1 MIVDLGIALESPGE
15 WRHGLTAIA
24 MASKISLFP
33 VLLVNFIG
41 SLGFSI
47 VLPFLVFLV
56 FRFGGNPIVYGLVG
70 ATYPALQLV
79 GAPLLGRWSDR
90 YGRKKILL
98 LSQAGTLLSWVIFAV
113 ALFLPQT
120 KLAVVDSSL
129 LGAFTLTTPLAL
141 IFAARALDG
150 LTGGNISVANAYV
163 ADITSEE
170 ERSRSFGRMGISSN
184 LGFIFG
190 PALAALLGA
199 TAWGETLP
207 VVAALLISLVATIVI
222 ATALPESKP
231 CVLGRNPE
239 GANVRKVFGHE
250 HKDCVEFGQGSET
263 KLFDLLKRTHVPL
276 VLLLYFVIFLGFNFF
291 YTSFPVH
298 AAGELKWSVTQT
310 GTFFAS
316 MSLMMV
322 IVQGP
327 LLARLAKKQ
336 SDAVLVL
343 GGGLLLGTS
352 FLLMLSRETLTIYAA
367 AALFALGNGI
377 MWPSVLSLL
386 SKVAG
391 ERYQGAVQGIA
402 GSLGGL
408 ASVIGLVLGGL
419 LYQQI
424 VGLTFIVSAVLIYLS
439 ALLSLPLLR
448 IND

>member
-1 MIVDLGIALESPGE
+1 MG
-15 WRHGLTAIA
+15 
-24 MASKISLFP
+24 SKIPLFP

-56 FRFGGNPIVYGLVG
+56 LRFGGNPIVYGLVG

-90 YGRKKILL
+90 YGRRKILL
-98 LSQAGTLLSWVIFAV
+98 LSQAGTLLSWVVFAV

-120 KLAVVDSSL
+120 KLAVVESSL
-129 LGAFTLTTPLAL
+129 LGTFTLTTPLAL

-199 TAWGETLP
+199 TALGETLP
-207 VVAALLISLVATIVI
+207 VAAALLISLVGTIVI
-222 ATALPESKP
+222 ATALPESNP
-231 CVLGRNPE
+231 CVLVRNPE

-250 HKDCVEFGQGSET
+250 HKDCVEFGQGGKI
-263 KLFDLLKRTHVPL
+263 KLSNLLKRTHVPL
-276 VLLLYFVIFLGFNFF
+276 VLLLYFVVFLGFNFF

-298 AAGELKWSVTQT
+298 AAGELRWSVTQT

-316 MSLMMV
+316 MSVMMV

-327 LLARLAKKQ
+327 LLTRLAKKQ
-336 SDAVLVL
+336 SDPVLVL
-343 GGGLLLGTS
+343 GGGLLLGTN
-352 FLLMLSRETLTIYAA
+352 FLLMLSRDTLTIYAA

-419 LYQQI
+419 LYQQ
-424 VGLTFIVSAVLIYLS
+424 VGGLTFVVSAALIYLS